1 MAPGNCLAE
10 SSPSANN
17 WNDMNKNL
25 ILTMFRVVVGFWLLL
40 TLSACDGRFR
50 APSGTDTARESLQ
63 SVQRE
68 LAIVGYNYTAKYI
81 DSFDV
86 GPVGGGNIHLSS
98 ETGGGGGIVC
108 CYVFHRDV
116 GPRTVNVKWPESIC
130 RYNVRTFSNGATSSE
145 FHDNLRNISVEIAT
159 PIPDHPQFLE
169 IHFYPDGTVQA
180 AITEA
185 LSPPRIILSKSRGKP
200 TPICPNNIK
209 PG

>member
-1 MAPGNCLAE
+1 MYKKP
-10 SSPSANN
+10 
-17 WNDMNKNL
+17 
-25 ILTMFRVVVGFWLLL
+25 ILTVFRMIAMLWIFLA
-40 TLSACDGRFR
+40 LSACNGSSEPNPGRTETTQG
-50 APSGTDTARESLQ
+50 PKM
-63 SVQRE
+63 E

-108 CYVFHRDV
+108 CFVFHRDV
-116 GPRTVNVKWPESIC
+116 GQRTVNVKWPESIC
-130 RYNVRTFSNGATSSE
+130 KYNVRTFSNGATSSD

-159 PIPDHPQFLE
+159 PISDHPQFLE

-185 LSPPRIILSKSRGKP
+185 ISAPRIVLSKSRGKP
-200 TPICPNNIK
+200 MPICPNNSK
-209 PG
+209 PGSRNG